1 MLMRTW
7 KTVVCS
13 IAAGLCLGATSV
25 AKADTFA
32 YMGTF
37 GGEFGTIDL
46 NTGVFSHLGNS
57 GVNLAGMAVA
67 NGMLYGA
74 SLNADVL
81 YTINPASGAV
91 TTVGNSGISYDDFGS
106 TTTGFFAVG
115 QNDNLYSVNSA
126 TGTAALIGSTGI
138 PLGGFRGLST
148 NGNTLYF
155 ADGANLYTLNTTTGA
170 GTLVG
175 PLGDSIEIGVLLQEN
190 GTLYGG
196 QETPS
201 FSVDTVNPATGAAM
215 TGPGATGTLGG
226 EFFALAPTTLSPVPA
241 PVIGHGLAV
250 VLAVGGVLF
259 GSKLLERSRK
269 RRLFGAAIPL
279 AAA

>member
-1 MLMRTW
+1 
-7 KTVVCS
+7 
-13 IAAGLCLGATSV
+13 
-25 AKADTFA
+25 
-32 YMGTF
+32 
-37 GGEFGTIDL
+37 
-46 NTGVFSHLGNS
+46 
-57 GVNLAGMAVA
+57 MAVA

-74 SLNADVL
+74 SLDADVL

-106 TTTGFFAVG
+106 TATGFYAVG

-126 TGTAALIGSTGI
+126 TGAAALIGPTGI
-138 PLGGFRGLST
+138 ALGGFRGLST
-148 NGNTLYF
+148 NGNALYF

-196 QETPS
+196 QETPGL
-201 FSVDTVNPATGAAM
+201 FVDTVDPATGAAM
-215 TGPGATGTLGG
+215 TGPGLTGTDIG
-226 EFFALAPTTLSPVPA
+226 EFLALAPTTLSPVPA
-241 PVIGHGLAV
+241 PAIGHGLPV

-259 GSKLLERSRK
+259 GAKLLGRSRK
-269 RRLFGAAIPL
+269 SRSFGTAIPH